1 LKNKNKDE
9 KKGGNA
15 KKKKSH
21 GPSLWLFLMG
31 QDNNYSIAMN
41 NNL

>member
-1 LKNKNKDE
+1 M
-9 KKGGNA
+9 KKKEGKCKG
-15 KKKKSH
+15 KKKSH
-21 GPSLWLFLMG
+21 RPSLWLFLMG